1 MVSTVNSMLDKLG
14 FYELRRQAALA
25 DIQDYVLSQIV
36 PNVVLLGNAESGLNM
51 SFIEKLMKSSE

>member
-25 DIQDYVLSQIV
+25 DIQDTFWSQIV

>member
-25 DIQDYVLSQIV
+25 DIQDYVLVSDRT
-36 PNVVLLGNAESGLNM
+36 
-51 SFIEKLMKSSE
+51 